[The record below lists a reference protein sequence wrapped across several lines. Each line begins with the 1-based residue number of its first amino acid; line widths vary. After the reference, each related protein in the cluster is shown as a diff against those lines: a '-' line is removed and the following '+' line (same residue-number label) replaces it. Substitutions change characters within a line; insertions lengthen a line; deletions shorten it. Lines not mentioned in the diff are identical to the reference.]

1 MLDEE
6 YEYNIKGL
14 KKDIVNYLETEGY
27 LNPVAYAEIS
37 EVENSDDVEWLV
49 QKAEKLGIN
58 SDKYTK

>member
-6 YEYNIKGL
+6 YEYDIEGL
-14 KKDIVNYLETEGY
+14 KRDIVNYLETEGY
-27 LNPVAYAEIS
+27 LNPIAYAEIS

-49 QKAEKLGIN
+49 RKAEKLGIN

>member
-49 QKAEKLGIN
+49 RKAEKLGIN
-58 SDKYTK
+58 SDKYIK

>member
-6 YEYNIKGL
+6 YEYDIEGL
-14 KKDIVNYLETEGY
+14 KKDIVNYLETEEY

-49 QKAEKLGIN
+49 RKAEKLGIN
-58 SDKYTK
+58 SDKYTR

>member
-1 MLDEE
+1 MLNEE
-6 YEYNIKGL
+6 YEYDIEGL
-14 KKDIVNYLETEGY
+14 KRDIVNYLETEGY

-37 EVENSDDVEWLV
+37 EVKNSDDIEWLV

>member
-1 MLDEE
+1 MFDEE
-6 YEYNIKGL
+6 YKYDIEGL
-14 KKDIVNYLETEGY
+14 KRDIVNYLETEGC

-49 QKAEKLGIN
+49 RKAEKLGIN

>member
-14 KKDIVNYLETEGY
+14 KKDIVNYLETERY

-37 EVENSDDVEWLV
+37 DVENSDDVEWLV
-49 QKAEKLGIN
+49 RKAEKLGIN
-58 SDKYTK
+58 SDKYSK